1 MNFYER
7 LIDEPIKGFLD
18 RIVDFLPNILT
29 AILILI
35 FGLAAGWLTKVIL
48 RKILV
53 VLKLDR
59 LAEKVGFRRILVKGG
74 LHEPLSSLL
83 AKITGGFIVLAF
95 LVVALGTLNIEVIH
109 RLIERLFNYLPS
121 IFFASVIISIGYVL
135 GNFLGRATL
144 IAAVNAGISMA
155 RFIGNG
161 VKYLILFISIS
172 IALEQLGIGR
182 DTVLISY
189 AVVLSG
195 VVLAL
200 AIAFGLGGRDSA
212 KDFIERKLKGEER
225 KNNINHL

>member
-18 RIVDFLPNILT
+18 RIVAFLPNILT

-53 VLKLDR
+53 VLKLDS

-121 IFFASVIISIGYVL
+121 IFFASVIIAIGYVL

-144 IAAVNAGISMA
+144 IAAVNAGIGMA
-155 RFIGNG
+155 RLVGNG
-161 VKYLILFISIS
+161 VKYLVIFISIS
-172 IALEQLGIGR
+172 MALEQLGIGR
-182 DTVLISY
+182 DTVLVSY

-195 VVLAL
+195 FVLAL

-212 KDFIERKLKGEER
+212 KHFIERKLKGEER

>member
-195 VVLAL
+195 FVLAL